1 MVERRLAAILAAD
14 VVGYSAQMGAS
25 ETATIARLAKLKEIL
40 EARVEEKSGRIFSR
54 AGDGFL
60 VEFSSPVSAVRAGFD
75 IQRDL
80 AGLRRDDPATLQ
92 LRIGIHLADVVVEK
106 DDLLGDGV
114 NIAARIEAE
123 AEPGSVTISQSV
135 FDQVK
140 RTAQLTFEHR
150 GEASLKNISDPI
162 SLYRVVDEISN
173 HSYITGTL
181 APPDKTA
188 SAEIAA
194 IGHNSIAVLPF
205 ANMSGDPE
213 QEYFADGFSEDLITE
228 LARFR
233 DLFVVSRNASF
244 AYRGRNVDLRQVGR
258 ELGVAHVLE
267 GSVRKMGN
275 RVRITSQLIAT
286 ADGEHVWADRADCT
300 LDELFDTQDQ
310 LAASIVSTVVG
321 RMELTAAASARRKK
335 PSDMAAYDCLMRGL
349 EFHRLGGVTREY
361 AEQAV
366 SWLDRAIEL
375 DPGYG
380 RAHAWRA
387 CAVATVAEW
396 THDPNWW
403 SDCAEAGRR
412 GIDLDD
418 NEAECHRIMGS
429 LSMYSGEYDRAQYHF
444 QRALS
449 LNPNHAYIVGRTG
462 ELYNFLGDGEKAL
475 EMQKRAQ
482 QLDPFLP
489 EYCREL
495 EAVAYYV
502 LGRYGEVVQAVA
514 RLPRVTRRAAAY
526 RCAASSHL
534 EDGGGTANHTAE
546 LLRIDPAFIAS
557 NFVAT
562 EYYRDQKYRDQLV
575 ADLCRAGLPA

>member
-1 MVERRLAAILAAD
+1 MAAD
-14 VVGYSAQMGAS
+14 VAGYSALMGTS
-25 ETATIARLAKLKEIL
+25 EADTLARLAQLREIL
-40 EARVEEKSGRIFSR
+40 RKRVDEKSGRIFST

-60 VEFSSPVSAVRAGFD
+60 VEFASPVSAVRAGFD

-80 AGLRRDDPATLQ
+80 AGLGRDDPQTLQ
-92 LRIGIHLADVVVEK
+92 LRIGIHLADVVVEN

-123 AEPGSVTISQSV
+123 AEPGTVVITQAV

-140 RTAQLTFEHR
+140 RTAQLTFESR
-150 GEASLKNISDPI
+150 GEATLKNISDPI
-162 SLYRVVDEISN
+162 SLYRVVDEMSN

-181 APPDKTA
+181 APPAKTVDTA
-188 SAEIAA
+188 SVN
-194 IGHNSIAVLPF
+194 HNSIAVLPF

-244 AYRGRNVDLRQVGR
+244 GYRGRNVDLREVGR
-258 ELGVAHVLE
+258 ALGVAHVLE

-286 ADGEHVWADRADCT
+286 ADGEHIWADRADCA
-300 LDELFDTQDQ
+300 LDDIFDMQDQ
-310 LAASIVSTVVG
+310 LAASIVATVVG
-321 RMELTAAASARRKK
+321 QMELTAAASARRKK
-335 PSDMAAYDCLMRGL
+335 PADMAAYDCLMRGL

-366 SWLDRAIEL
+366 DWLDRAIAL
-375 DPGYG
+375 DPDYG

-396 THDPNWW
+396 TGDPDWLEE
-403 SDCAEAGRR
+403 CAATGARAIE
-412 GIDLDD
+412 LDD
-418 NEAECHRIMGS
+418 NEAESHRIMGS
-429 LSMYSGEYDRAQYHF
+429 VSMYISDYDRAEFHF

-449 LNPNHAYIVGRTG
+449 LNPNHAYIVGRAG

-475 EMQKRAQ
+475 EMQRRAQ
-482 QLDPFLP
+482 RLDPFLP

-495 EAVAYYV
+495 EAVALYV
-502 LGRYGEVVQAVA
+502 LERYAEAVQAVA
-514 RLPRVTRRAAAY
+514 RLPRLTRRATAY
-526 RCAASSHL
+526 RAAATIHL
-534 EDGGGTANHTAE
+534 DDPVATASAAAE
-546 LLRIDPAFIAS
+546 VLRIDPAFTAAG
-557 NFVAT
+557 FVAT
-562 EYYRDQKYRDQLV
+562 ESYKDHRFKEQLV
-575 ADLCRAGLPA
+575 EDLVQAGLPA

>member
-1 MVERRLAAILAAD
+1 MAAD
-14 VVGYSAQMGAS
+14 VAGFSTLMGAS
-25 ETATIARLAKLKEIL
+25 EADTLARLALLREIL
-40 EARVEEKSGRIFSR
+40 QKRVDEKSGRIFST

-60 VEFSSPVSAVRAGFD
+60 AEFASPVSAVRAGFD

-80 AGLRRDDPATLQ
+80 AGLRRDDPQTLQ
-92 LRIGIHLADVVVEK
+92 LRIGIHLADVVVEN

-123 AEPGSVTISQSV
+123 AEPGSVVITQAV

-140 RTAQLTFEHR
+140 RTAQLTFENR
-150 GEASLKNISDPI
+150 GEATLKNISDPV
-162 SLYRVVDEISN
+162 SLYRVVDEMSN

-181 APPDKTA
+181 APPTKTA
-188 SAEIAA
+188 DTASVN
-194 IGHNSIAVLPF
+194 HNSIAVLPF

-244 AYRGRNVDLRQVGR
+244 GYRGRNVDLREVGR
-258 ELGVAHVLE
+258 ALGVAPVLE

-286 ADGEHVWADRADCT
+286 ADGEHIWADRVDCA
-300 LDELFDTQDQ
+300 LDDIFDMQDQ
-310 LAASIVSTVVG
+310 LAASIVATVVG

-335 PSDMAAYDCLMRGL
+335 PADMAAYDCLMRGL

-366 SWLDRAIEL
+366 DWLDRAIAL
-375 DPGYG
+375 DPDYG

-396 THDPNWW
+396 TGAPDWF
-403 SDCAEAGRR
+403 DECAAAGARA
-412 GIDLDD
+412 IELDD
-418 NEAECHRIMGS
+418 NEAESHRIMGS
-429 LSMYSGEYDRAQYHF
+429 VSMYNSDYDRAEYHF
-444 QRALS
+444 RRALS
-449 LNPNHAYIVGRTG
+449 LNPNHAYIVGRAG

-475 EMQKRAQ
+475 EMQRRAQ
-482 QLDPFLP
+482 LLDPFLP

-495 EAVAYYV
+495 EAVALYV
-502 LGRYGEVVQAVA
+502 LERYAEAVQAVA
-514 RLPRVTRRAAAY
+514 RLPRLTRRATAY
-526 RCAASSHL
+526 RAAATIHL
-534 EDGGGTANHTAE
+534 DDPLATASAAAE
-546 LLRIDPAFIAS
+546 VLRIDPAFTAAG
-557 NFVAT
+557 FVAT
-562 EYYRDQKYRDQLV
+562 ESYKDHRFKEQL
-575 ADLCRAGLPA
+575 AEDLVQAGLPA